1 MTVLTWQ
8 IRAWRQADEI
18 RAFCKAARASTLVDP
33 PAGREV
39 LRELAK
45 IDVYAYPWPFDTDGR
60 WTLPDDR
67 PTNPRV

>member
-1 MTVLTWQ
+1 V
-8 IRAWRQADEI
+8 E
-18 RAFCKAARASTLVDP
+18 P

-45 IDVYAYPWPFDTDGR
+45 IDVYAHPWPFDTDGR

-67 PTNPRV
+67 PTDPRT